1 MMDDHSTPGLEL
13 LSRRS
18 GPGLIVRNPLQNVLM
33 KNSPEHHENLLTN
46 IPMATPD
53 KKGSARPAPQGTERK
68 EKELVQIRKAL
79 EVQAAEILGYKTE
92 LGLALDKIAS
102 LEDKIVRLRQ
112 SGPFI
117 DVSASKEALAPIDAD
132 PELIELK
139 VTPIDFKRP
148 SIAIPHNQPFKVCF
162 AITLPMRKRENQP
175 PLPCRVSV
183 FAKQLGSGTRMK
195 IGETETII
203 EESEN
208 IQACLLGNA
217 LQTGTYRFEV
227 QAVLDIPGKSTPYV
241 ARLDDGLIN
250 VY

>member
-1 MMDDHSTPGLEL
+1 
-13 LSRRS
+13 
-18 GPGLIVRNPLQNVLM
+18 
-33 KNSPEHHENLLTN
+33 
-46 IPMATPD
+46 MATPD
-53 KKGSARPAPQGTERK
+53 KKGSARPAQQGNERTET
-68 EKELVQIRKAL
+68 ELVQIRKAL
-79 EVQAAEILGYKTE
+79 ELQEAEILGYKNE

-102 LEDKIVRLRQ
+102 LEDKIVMLEQPR
-112 SGPFI
+112 PVI
-117 DVSASKEALAPIDAD
+117 EAAACKEALALMTAD

-162 AITLPMRKRENQP
+162 SINLPMRRGENQP

-203 EESEN
+203 DESEN

-217 LQTGTYRFEV
+217 LQAGTYRFEV
-227 QAVLDIPGKSTPYV
+227 QAELDIQGKSAPYV